1 MPPCHLYINVSD
13 LYVSARSLGNLCR
26 RLVGGWKRT
35 EFSGR
40 CVCGSES
47 NKWEFPGLMSEVE
60 TKKIKW
66 KIDWQFYCQ
75 WRRKE
80 KSFIS
85 NNCQDE
91 AKLGKLRQ
99 MHHFEILERFKGRD
113 LKQHQRPTHHSP
125 STFSGENTP
134 SHNYPGQ
141 RRRAT

>member
-75 WRRKE
+75 WRRRE

-99 MHHFEILERFKGRD
+99 MHHLDIGNGKVQRTRFETT
-113 LKQHQRPTHHSP
+113 PTSNSSLSIYLQWREHAF
-125 STFSGENTP
+125 T
-134 SHNYPGQ
+134 
-141 RRRAT
+141 